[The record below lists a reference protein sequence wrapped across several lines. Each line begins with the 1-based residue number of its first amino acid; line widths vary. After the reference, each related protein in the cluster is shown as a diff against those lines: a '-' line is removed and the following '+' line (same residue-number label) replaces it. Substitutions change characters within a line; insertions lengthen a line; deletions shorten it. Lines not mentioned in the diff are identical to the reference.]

1 VLVAVTSTC
10 RASRQRAYKSAARLT
25 STAPPYDG
33 GLQELDIDH
42 DALREA
48 PDAGWGDSWG
58 IEDDRL
64 GQLIPGLI
72 ASRNVFEYSEEAYA
86 SGGGE
91 LLPLL
96 VINVSGVGQE

>member
-1 VLVAVTSTC
+1 MTPSKKPRRRIGT
-10 RASRQRAYKSAARLT
+10 
-25 STAPPYDG
+25 TAG
-33 GLQELDIDH
+33 DI
-42 DALREA
+42 A
-48 PDAGWGDSWG
+48 
-58 IEDDRL
+58 DDRL

-96 VINVSGVGQE
+96 VINVSGVGEE